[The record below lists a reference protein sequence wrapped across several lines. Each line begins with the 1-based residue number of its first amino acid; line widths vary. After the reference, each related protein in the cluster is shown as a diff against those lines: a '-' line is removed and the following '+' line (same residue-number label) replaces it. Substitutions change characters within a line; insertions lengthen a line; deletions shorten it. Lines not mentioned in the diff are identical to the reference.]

1 MRSLRKLL
9 AAFVL
14 ACSSLGASAQPLLLE
29 SFYLVG
35 AAGRN
40 QYDYDCWY
48 WYDCASA
55 QSTAWKV
62 GAGWRFGIFGLEAWY
77 MDFGSADIYPAPDEL
92 RMRAAAFNGVWYLPL
107 APTLEGLVRFGLA
120 NVRHERSRDADQ
132 TTFAAT
138 FGLGL
143 VLTVAPAV
151 AVEFAWDLTGGE
163 GTYSGSTSASALS
176 VGLRVRF

>member
-9 AAFVL
+9 LAFVL
-14 ACSSLGASAQPLLLE
+14 AFQALGAAAQMPQPE
-29 SFYLVG
+29 TFYLVG
-35 AAGRN
+35 AAGRT

-48 WYDCASA
+48 WYDCANA
-55 QSTAWKV
+55 NATFGKV

-77 MDFGSADIYPAPDEL
+77 MDFGSANVYPSPDEL
-92 RMRAAAFNGVWYLPL
+92 RMRAVAFNGVWYLPL
-107 APTLEGLVRFGLA
+107 APQLEGLLRAGIAEVS
-120 NVRHERSRDADQ
+120 HQRSRDVDNH
-132 TTFAAT
+132 TFSGT

-151 AVEFAWDLTGGE
+151 AVEFAWDVTGGQ
-163 GTYSGSTSASALS
+163 GTYSGSATASALS